1 VASDKD
7 VDEYSGRET
16 TGHEWDGIKELNNPL
31 PRWWLWTFYATV
43 IWGLGYVIAMPAIP
57 LIGGYTE
64 GVLGYSSRKALVE
77 EMKSVADSRAG
88 LRTQIAEADLAAVR
102 ADPDFLQFAISGG
115 RSAFAVNCI
124 QCHGSGAA
132 GFVGYPNLNDDDWV
146 WGGSLD
152 QIHDT
157 IRYGIRSEHDDTRAN
172 DMPAFL
178 DDEMLTADEINDVAE
193 NVLARMGSDHD
204 SAAAA
209 RGADAF
215 AEQCAM
221 CHGENGEGI
230 HEMGAPRLND
240 ALTLYGADKQTLV
253 ETISHSRGGV
263 MPAWEGR
270 LDPVTLKQLAV
281 FVHSLGGGE

>member
-1 VASDKD
+1 VAPEKET
-7 VDEYSGRET
+7 DEYSGRET

-31 PRWWLWTFYATV
+31 PRWWLWTLYATIV
-43 IWGLGYVIAMPAIP
+43 WGIGYMIAMPAVP

-64 GVLGYSSRKALVE
+64 GLLGYSSRKSHVE
-77 EMKSVADSRAG
+77 EMKAIADSRAG
-88 LRTQIAEADLAAVR
+88 LRAQIAEADLAAVR
-102 ADPDFLQFAISGG
+102 GDPDLLQFAIAGG

-124 QCHGSGAA
+124 QCHGLGAA
-132 GFVGYPNLNDDDWV
+132 GFVGYPNLNDDDWL
-146 WGGSLD
+146 WGGTLD

-157 IRYGIRSEHDDTRAN
+157 IRYGIRSEHDDTRAS

-178 DDEMLTADEINDVAE
+178 EDEVLDEAEISDVAE
-193 NVLARMGSDHD
+193 HILALMGEDHD
-204 SAAAA
+204 QNTAA
-209 RGADAF
+209 RGSEIF
-215 AEQCAM
+215 AEECVM
-221 CHGENGEGI
+221 CHGETGDGI
-230 HEMGAPRLND
+230 RELGAARLND
-240 ALTLYGADKQTLV
+240 ALNLYGADKRSLI